1 MSYNPKRLKDLTEPV
16 EPITLAECRAHL
28 NLVPDVDS
36 DDVETH
42 PDDELVLA
50 LLGAAREHAESFTG
64 CTIARRQVEQAF
76 DTFPEDGEPLELAA
90 YPAIELVDLVYTH
103 QGETSSSSSSDA
115 DLNLTLDDYAFP
127 ARLVLNGSGRTWPA
141 LEAIPNA
148 VRVRLEVGYLGPEAS
163 SDDAG
168 ETLPKQLR
176 AAILLL
182 LGHLYENREATVE
195 KSLAEIPFGVETLLR
210 SYRYRLGMA

>member
-1 MSYNPKRLKDLTEPV
+1 
-16 EPITLAECRAHL
+16 
-28 NLVPDVDS
+28 
-36 DDVETH
+36 
-42 PDDELVLA
+42 
-50 LLGAAREHAESFTG
+50 
-64 CTIARRQVEQAF
+64 
-76 DTFPEDGEPLELAA
+76 
-90 YPAIELVDLVYTH
+90 VDLVYTH